1 MFKYVK
7 SLQYPI
13 NIKKKNLK
21 MARCILTQYGGA
33 NYKRDFRK
41 DEVMNSY
48 CIYLKNKKNKP
59 FCKFINKEIPFSCCQ
74 ECDNKEYKKL
84 FSDIKQNAQ
93 SLEKIS
99 IKKTKMHNKSK
110 KLTKLEKNRYSIFSN
125 DIERCYLCG
134 STYKLTWHE
143 IFAGRNR
150 QNSMK
155 YGLCLR
161 LCINCHSREQENS
174 QFNDYWHRQ
183 GQLYWEKNIGSREE
197 FINVFKKNYL

>member
-33 NYKRDFRK
+33 NCKRDFRK

-48 CIYLKNKKNKP
+48 CIYLKKRKNKP

-93 SLEKIS
+93 SLEKIA
-99 IKKTKMHNKSK
+99 IKKNK
-110 KLTKLEKNRYSIFSN
+110 N
-125 DIERCYLCG
+125 
-134 STYKLTWHE
+134 
-143 IFAGRNR
+143 A
-150 QNSMK
+150 Q
-155 YGLCLR
+155 
-161 LCINCHSREQENS
+161 
-174 QFNDYWHRQ
+174 
-183 GQLYWEKNIGSREE
+183 
-197 FINVFKKNYL
+197 